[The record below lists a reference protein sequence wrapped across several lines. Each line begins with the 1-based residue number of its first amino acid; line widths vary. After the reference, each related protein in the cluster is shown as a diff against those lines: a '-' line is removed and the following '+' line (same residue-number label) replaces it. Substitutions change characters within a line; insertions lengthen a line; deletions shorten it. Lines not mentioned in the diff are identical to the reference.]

1 MLAVA
6 RQQNLIIHDLSAAHV
21 RSAKMA
27 TFEDW
32 KRTIDP
38 LLQGIDRYAF
48 TCISLLC
55 GMKEVHGY
63 AI

>member
-1 MLAVA
+1 M
-6 RQQNLIIHDLSAAHV
+6 

-27 TFEDW
+27 TVEDW

-38 LLQGIDRYAF
+38 LLEGIDRYAF
-48 TCISLLC
+48 TWISLLC
-55 GMKEVHGY
+55 GMKEVNGC